1 MLRCDIQAL
10 DSQPTDMAKALP
22 MNGLR
27 HILTGRLG
35 RLAALMLLAGLLL
48 RGFVPAGFMPDWRE
62 AAQGVMTLT
71 ICTASGG
78 DRFVKVDAQGNPVAD
93 HDGSS
98 EAHYGCGFTLVGGV
112 APLLLALVMLLPLVW
127 RRKAKW
133 LFLQP
138 VLPRLAG
145 PTGAHGARAPPIF
158 AGA

>member
-1 MLRCDIQAL
+1 
-10 DSQPTDMAKALP
+10 

-78 DRFVKVDAQGNPVAD
+78 DRFIKVDAQGNPVAD
-93 HDGSS
+93 HDGAGD
-98 EAHYGCGFTLVGGV
+98 AHYACGFTPVTSMGPV
-112 APLLLALVMLLPLVW
+112 LLALVLLLPLVW
-127 RRKAKW
+127 RRRNSWTFVRAHNPV
-133 LFLQP
+133 QP
-138 VLPRLAG
+138 DITA
-145 PTGAHGARAPPIF
+145 AHGARAPPVF
-158 AGA
+158 A